1 MGYFTRVCVSLLT
14 MLQIFI
20 RLNHVDSFSHSFKLL
35 RNNRLITKLYLTTHI
50 HSVGKKSGA
59 EQFILD
65 GISEYEKRLS
75 STMSIQNYYYKTDE
89 DLINA
94 LDLVNYIVICLD
106 ENGTEYTSREFSKFL
121 FDKYEESGASIGFVI
136 GKRDGDICEVYNR

>member
-1 MGYFTRVCVSLLT
+1 MGYLSSLYILLLT
-14 MLQIFI
+14 ML
-20 RLNHVDSFSHSFKLL
+20 RLNRVNSFSHSFKLL
-35 RNNRLITKLYLTTHI
+35 RNNRLITKRYLTTHI

-75 STMSIQNYYYKTDE
+75 STMSIQNYYYKTDD

-94 LDLVNYIVICLD
+94 LELVKYIVICLD

-136 GKRDGDICEVYNR
+136 GKRL

>member
-106 ENGTEYTSREFSKFL
+106 ENGTEYTSRQFSKFL

-136 GKRDGDICEVYNR
+136 GKRL

>member
-1 MGYFTRVCVSLLT
+1 MGYSICAHILLLA

-20 RLNHVDSFSHSFKLL
+20 RLNHVNSFSHSFKLV

-89 DLINA
+89 DLLNA
-94 LDLVNYIVICLD
+94 LDLVKYIVICLD